1 MKSFKEF
8 MSEATALNEGIGKRF
23 TISEIKKLKTH
34 YSSVKSMLSKI
45 EQYEEYTKISARKK
59 EAEELYDTI
68 LDIAKDD
75 GAI

>member
-8 MSEATALNEGIGKRF
+8 VNESTYLNEGLDKRF
-23 TISEIKKLKTH
+23 TISEIKKLKNH

-45 EQYEEYTKISARKK
+45 EQYEEYTKISARRK

-68 LDIAKDD
+68 LNIAKDD